1 MTTNYNDDDSAM
13 YNMYREGLEYLH
25 SKTSTGIDQFTPKL
39 SRRGDPNRRLSYA
52 SYFEE
57 DEHVDYEEGMS
68 GTHEPTG
75 DRVTIFDVDSKSK
88 TVSIELPDE
97 TRMYNVPYSDIID
110 AD

>member
-1 MTTNYNDDDSAM
+1 MT
-13 YNMYREGLEYLH
+13 
-25 SKTSTGIDQFTPKL
+25 
-39 SRRGDPNRRLSYA
+39 
-52 SYFEE
+52 
-57 DEHVDYEEGMS
+57 

-88 TVSIELPDE
+88 TVSIEMPDE